1 MIQINNI
8 SYSYIDNEVIK
19 DIIFQIMPG
28 DCVAVL
34 ANNGSGKS
42 TLITCLNK
50 IRTPDSGEVYMEKQD
65 LLKMGRLDIARSIS
79 YVAQNS

>member
-28 DCVAVL
+28 NAL
-34 ANNGSGKS
+34 
-42 TLITCLNK
+42 
-50 IRTPDSGEVYMEKQD
+50 PY
-65 LLKMGRLDIARSIS
+65 
-79 YVAQNS
+79 